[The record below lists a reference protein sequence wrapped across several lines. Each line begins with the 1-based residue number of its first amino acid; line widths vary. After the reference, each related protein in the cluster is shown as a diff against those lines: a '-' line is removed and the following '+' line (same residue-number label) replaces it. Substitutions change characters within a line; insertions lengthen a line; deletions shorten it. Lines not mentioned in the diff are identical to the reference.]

1 MNLNNKYKY
10 YSKNVVIVGNG
21 KPGRMLATQLVI
33 ENPAGINVVGIIDPE
48 LEVGSLFI
56 FGKRVLGN
64 YSDLNEIVKYYKV
77 DEILIAFG
85 GEDYEQLF
93 QLIDK
98 CRELNI
104 SVKISS
110 ELLNIIPQKF
120 ITEKYSNLPVV
131 DLSPVPAGHHHEKKK
146 RIFDL
151 CFALGGLFILSP
163 LLALIVLAIKLT
175 SKGPVFYHQV
185 RIGKNGIPF
194 SFYKFRSMSFT
205 KNDDPER
212 KEKMIAFMKNN
223 NNYDKGSKIISNSR
237 VTNIGHLL
245 RKTSLD
251 ELPQLFNVL
260 KGNMSIVGPRPCL
273 QYEYDNYDTWQ
284 KRRLNVMP
292 GCTGVWQVSGRSSV
306 SFKDSVVLDL
316 YYVNRMSSWL
326 DLQLTV
332 KTLPVMLFSRGGK

>member
-1 MNLNNKYKY
+1 MKLYNKYKY
-10 YSKNVVIVGNG
+10 YPKNVVIVGDG
-21 KPGRMLATQLVI
+21 EPGRILATKLLL
-33 ENPAGINVVGIIDPE
+33 ENPAGINIVGFIDPE
-48 LEVGSLFI
+48 LATGALI
-56 FGKRVLGN
+56 IYGKRVLGN

-98 CRELNI
+98 CRELKV

-110 ELLNIIPQKF
+110 ELLKIIPQKF
-120 ITEKYSNLPVV
+120 ITEKYSNLPVI
-131 DLSPVPAGHHHEKKK
+131 DLSSVSVGRYHEKKK
-146 RIFDL
+146 RIFDI
-151 CFALGGLFILSP
+151 CFAFGGLILLTP
-163 LLALIVLAIKLT
+163 LLVLIVLAIKLT
-175 SKGPVFYHQV
+175 SRGSVFYNQA

-194 SFYKFRSMSFT
+194 SFYKFRSMKLSN
-205 KNDDPER
+205 NDDPDR
-212 KEKMIAFMKNN
+212 KEKMIAFMKSSNAN
-223 NNYDKGSKIISNSR
+223 EKGSKIVSNSR
-237 VTNIGHLL
+237 ITRIGHLL

-251 ELPQLFNVL
+251 EVPQLFNVL

-273 QYEYDNYDTWQ
+273 PYEFDNYDIWQ

-316 YYVNRMSSWL
+316 YYINKMSSWM
-326 DLQLTV
+326 DLQLAV
-332 KTLPVMLFSRGGK
+332 KTIPVMLFSRGGK